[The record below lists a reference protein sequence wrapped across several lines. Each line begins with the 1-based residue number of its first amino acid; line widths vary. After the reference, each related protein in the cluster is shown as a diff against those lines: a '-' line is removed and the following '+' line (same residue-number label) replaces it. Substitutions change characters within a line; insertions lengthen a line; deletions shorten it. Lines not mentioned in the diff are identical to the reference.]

1 VVGANGKGDRD
12 MKEIMD
18 IDLLSLLLAFSIML
32 IPIAGF
38 IYYRVPLVKDTAI
51 ALVRMSLQLS
61 LVAVYLEY
69 IFKFNSIWLNTLWVV
84 VMILIAVYTSI
95 NRMRLNFRMFII
107 PFLISGFTSVFIID
121 AFFLG
126 YIIKLDYIFDA
137 RYFIPISGMVL
148 GNAMNHNIVGLTA
161 YFDGLVSNRELYYY
175 LLVNNNN
182 RKAATAPFIREGLRR
197 GLNPL
202 VATMTVM
209 GLISLPGMMTGQI
222 LGGSSP
228 AVAIKYQIMIMLAIF
243 AGVSINLL
251 LSVVFSNRFIFDSY
265 DRLRKNI
272 FNGKK

>member
-1 VVGANGKGDRD
+1 

-18 IDLLSLLLAFSIML
+18 INLFSLLIAFSIML

-38 IYYRVPLVKDTAI
+38 LYYRVPLVKDTVI
-51 ALVRMSLQLS
+51 GLIRMSLQLS

-69 IFKFNSIWLNTLWVV
+69 IFKYNSVWLNTLWVV

-95 NRMRLNFRMFII
+95 KRMRLNFRMFIV
-107 PFLISGFTSVFIID
+107 PFLISGFTSVMIID

-161 YFDGLVSNRELYYY
+161 YFDGLVTNRELYYY

-182 RKAATAPFIREGLRR
+182 KAAAVAPFIREGLRR

-243 AGVSINLL
+243 SGVSINLL
-251 LSVVFSNRFIFDSY
+251 LSVMFSNRFIFDSY
-265 DRLRKNI
+265 DRLRRNI